1 MTRRTVIILFFV
13 TIVLHGWAVWRCFS
27 ADNEKPAAFAELP
40 LTRAVSASP
49 YMAEGYISPD
59 AGQGM
64 VHVPS
69 ICRLSDGRLAAV
81 WYGGTREG
89 AGDTAI
95 YYATSIPENAMT
107 WCEPRVI
114 VDRKTASRELR
125 RFVKKVGNPVLFT
138 DFEGNLWLI
147 YVSISVGGWSG
158 SSLNIKISYDDG
170 KTWTMSERLVLS
182 PFLNIGELVRNTP
195 VIMSDHSLL
204 VPIYHECLGRFP
216 EILWIRKG
224 KNTGRVCYQK
234 TRMSGGRRYIQPSV
248 VGYDSRL
255 ASAFYRNMSCDGSVG
270 MAVSSDAGITWS
282 EPQDLEMPNPD
293 SGLNAILLSGG
304 RILLAFNDSN
314 SNRENLSLAVSKD
327 AGRHFMRIAVIEN
340 TEAEEF
346 SYPYMIRDRGG
357 RIHLVY
363 TWRRKRIKHV
373 VFNEAWID
381 AEMKKASNS

>member
-27 ADNEKPAAFAELP
+27 ADNEKPSAFAGVP
-40 LTRAVSASP
+40 LTLLDSAPP

-69 ICRLSDGRLAAV
+69 ICQMSDGRLAAV

-89 AGDTAI
+89 AMDTAI
-95 YYATSIPENAMT
+95 YYATSVPENSMT

-114 VDRKTASRELR
+114 VDRKIASRELR

-138 DFEGNLWLI
+138 DPDGNLWLI
-147 YVSISVGGWSG
+147 YVSISIGGWSG

-170 KTWTMSERLVLS
+170 NTWTRSQRLVLS
-182 PFLNIGELVRNTP
+182 PFLNIGELVRNNP
-195 VIMSDHSLL
+195 VIMSDHSFM
-204 VPIYHECLGRFP
+204 VPIYHECLGKFP
-216 EILWIRKG
+216 EILWVWKG
-224 KNTGRVCYQK
+224 EKTRRVCFKK
-234 TRMSGGRRYIQPSV
+234 TRMSGGRSYIQPSV

-255 ASAFYRNMSCDGSVG
+255 ASAFYRNLSCDRSVG
-270 MAVSSDAGITWS
+270 MAVSSDVGVTWS
-282 EPQDLEMPNPD
+282 EPQALELPNPD
-293 SGLNAILLSGG
+293 SGLNAISFSGG

-327 AGRHFMRIAVIEN
+327 PGRHFMRIAVIED
-340 TEAEEF
+340 TETEEF

-381 AEMKKASNS
+381 AEMKKASNP